1 MSQPARPAGAAV
13 IGLQDILHPLWKEW
27 KRILLISCTVGV
39 VVLGVNFL
47 LPKSYKSTA
56 TLLPDTERNRL
67 GTLSQFAGLASLAGV
82 SVSGNDVPRLYP
94 AILSSETL
102 LENVVEKK
110 YQTLRFPQPVSL
122 IEYFEINEPSPAE
135 NLDKAITSLQK
146 SMTVELDPKT
156 NIVMLSVELPE
167 PQLAADVLNAAIAE
181 LDNFLRTKKITSAS
195 EQRKWI
201 EDRLRQVEQD
211 LRNAEDALRNFREK
225 NRRVIDSPTLVL
237 QQERLAREV
246 QVESTMYVELKKQYE
261 LAKIEEIKNLSVVNV
276 LDEGRAPVK
285 KDKPHRATNAAI
297 FFVLALLGTSA
308 IFVVRENYG
317 QQIREFVRGLRGGS
331 GG

>member
-1 MSQPARPAGAAV
+1 MSQPAKAENPAV
-13 IGLQDILHPLWKEW
+13 IGLRNILLPMSREW
-27 KRILLISCTVGV
+27 KRILLISCAVGIMA
-39 VVLGVNFL
+39 LGVNFL
-47 LPKSYKSTA
+47 LPKSYRSTA
-56 TLLPDTERNRL
+56 TLLPDTERSRL

-94 AILSSETL
+94 AILSSETIL
-102 LENVVEKK
+102 QGVVERK
-110 YQTLRFPQPVSL
+110 YQTQKFPQPVSL

-135 NLDKAITSLQK
+135 NLDKAVTSLKQ
-146 SMTVELDPKT
+146 SMAVDLDAKT
-156 NIVMLSVELPE
+156 NIVTLSVSLPE

-181 LDNFLRTKKITSAS
+181 LDTFLRTKKITSAS

-201 EDRLRQVEQD
+201 EDRLKQVEQD

-308 IFVVRENYG
+308 SYVVRENYG